1 MLLLDTDILVDIQRG
16 YQPAVDWFTQL
27 HELPSVPGYVVMEM
41 IQDAENKLQVLRALK
56 LTRPLPV
63 AWPSAADCDRAL
75 SDFQAFHLSHSLGL
89 LDSLIG
95 ACAVGRSATLC
106 TYNVKHYRVIK
117 SLKTEQPYPR

>member
-1 MLLLDTDILVDIQRG
+1 MLLLDSDILVDIQRG
-16 YQPAVDWFTQL
+16 YQPAVDWFSQL

-41 IQDAENKLQVLRALK
+41 IQDAENKLQVRRAVK
-56 LTRPLPV
+56 LTQPLPV
-63 AWPSAADCDRAL
+63 VWPSAADCDRAL
-75 SDFQAFHLSHSLGL
+75 SDFEAFHLSHNLGL

-95 ACAVGRSATLC
+95 ACALGRSATLC

>member
-1 MLLLDTDILVDIQRG
+1 MLLLDSDILIDIQRG
-16 YQPAVDWFTQL
+16 YQPAVDWLTQL
-27 HELPSVPGYVVMEM
+27 NELPSVPGYVVMEM
-41 IQDAENKLQVLRALK
+41 IQDAENKLQVQAAMK

-63 AWPSAADCDRAL
+63 VWPSAADCDRAL
-75 SDFQAFHLSHSLGL
+75 TDFEAFHLSHSLGL

-117 SLKTEQPYPR
+117 SLETEQPYRR